1 MLYKKNFLKYKLEVI
16 RGNNMKKVKL
26 KFNIEKILIISFLI
40 SFIIC
45 LFLAY
50 NVKSNTT
57 LMVENA
63 VLRKSYYSYTL
74 AYDAVI
80 ELPEGKKKNS
90 YLKKLNAIKG
100 EVYTR
105 EVNEANSLIEDM
117 VKTNS
122 GKIYDYAMKKFS
134 EINLKPDDRSYF
146 YSELSRLAKAHIWTP
161 DYLEAVNAVSDA
173 WVDMTETNVKKAE
186 EKVSKVEL
194 QVNKDYLTEE
204 IAKIKKKIKEK
215 Q

>member
-1 MLYKKNFLKYKLEVI
+1 MRKF
-16 RGNNMKKVKL
+16 KL
-26 KFNIEKILIISFLI
+26 KFNIEKMLVISFLI

-50 NVKSNTT
+50 NIKSNTT
-57 LMVENA
+57 LMVEA
-63 VLRKSYYSYTL
+63 AALRKSYYSYNL
-74 AYDAVI
+74 AYNTVI

-117 VKTNS
+117 VKTKS
-122 GKIYDYAMKKFS
+122 GKTYDYIMKRLS

-146 YSELSRLAKAHIWTP
+146 YSEVSKLAQIHIWTP
-161 DYLEAVNAVSDA
+161 DYSEAVKAVSDA

-186 EKVSKVEL
+186 EKVSKVDL